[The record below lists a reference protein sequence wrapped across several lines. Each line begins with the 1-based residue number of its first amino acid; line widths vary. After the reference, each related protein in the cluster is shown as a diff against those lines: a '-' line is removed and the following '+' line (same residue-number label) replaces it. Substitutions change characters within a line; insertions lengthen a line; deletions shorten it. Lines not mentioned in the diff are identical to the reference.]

1 MSPVP
6 LKRRKRNGPAA
17 VDPPPT
23 TSLFPDVC
31 VFLVERRMG
40 TARRSFLTA
49 LAQKKGFCV
58 ISEYSDAVTH
68 VVSEQNSGS
77 EVLAWIERLTGRTVQ
92 CGEEQGTQHLLDIS
106 WFTESM
112 SAGKPVQVEPRHCLE
127 IEVISAVSDSSS
139 QAHSQYAC
147 QRRTPLQ
154 NHNQEITEALDVL
167 SRVATFNGSEVRGL
181 GFSRAASLLKSL
193 TFKIRSVE
201 EAMDLPWCGGH
212 CRTVIEEILEDG
224 VCREVEAVKDCEQY
238 KTMKV
243 CSNKLFTSVFGVGT
257 RTAERWYREGVRSL
271 SDLKRTERKLT
282 ADQRIGLQHY
292 TDLQQPVTREE
303 ADGVE
308 CLVTSALQSFVPDI
322 QVTMTGGFRRG
333 KPQGHDVDFLIT
345 HPDEAV
351 LSGLLKK
358 TVSLLENKNLLLYH
372 QMKQRSQAP
381 RSLPSNN
388 TMDGHETC
396 YAVFALPIGQSKS
409 VDLED
414 VTPKMADTDLITTQK
429 AMATSRKWKAIRVD
443 LVVAP
448 FSEYPYALLGWT
460 GSKLF
465 ERELRRFSYHEK
477 KMSLTSHGLYD
488 TKRCP
493 LPATSEEEIFAHLG
507 LDYLAPCDRNA

>member
-154 NHNQEITEALDVL
+154 NHNQEIT
-167 SRVATFNGSEVRGL
+167 
-181 GFSRAASLLKSL
+181 
-193 TFKIRSVE
+193 
-201 EAMDLPWCGGH
+201 
-212 CRTVIEEILEDG
+212 EILEDG